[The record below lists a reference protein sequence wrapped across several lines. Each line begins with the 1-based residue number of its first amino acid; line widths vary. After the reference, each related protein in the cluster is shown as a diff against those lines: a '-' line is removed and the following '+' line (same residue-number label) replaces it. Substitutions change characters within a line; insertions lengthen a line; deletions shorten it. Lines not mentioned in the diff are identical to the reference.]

1 MRQDTKELEGNVEKK
16 LKNEK
21 EYKKLKDTH
30 KITGTG
36 RKNWRFYEAMDSV
49 IGHKQA
55 VKPPVVLDTS
65 EDITCDDDYQETD
78 IDDNLLDDVDSSD
91 INVASVVSNDDST
104 TVTNELSSSASTTPP
119 PTVKGLSDVIPKLDN
134 KE

>member
-1 MRQDTKELEGNVEKK
+1 M
-16 LKNEK
+16 
-21 EYKKLKDTH
+21 KDTH

-36 RKNWRFYEAMDSV
+36 RKNWRFYKAMDSV
-49 IGHKQA
+49 IGHKPA

-65 EDITCDDDYQETD
+65 EGNTCDDDFQETD
-78 IDDNLLDDVDSSD
+78 IDGNLLDDSSD
-91 INVASVVSNDDST
+91 INVASVVSNDDSA